1 MFDPRIRRY
10 ALLFIALGLMT
21 PLLLA
26 QAPAVGQN
34 INMVAGTK
42 WPAGDP
48 FLTKQNEPSMAVSS
62 LNAQHLLAGANDYR
76 LVDLS
81 QAVDI
86 PGETGAGDAWVF
98 LFTSMDGGT
107 SWRSR
112 PMSGCPLNVAQCNNP
127 LSSAIK
133 GLQYAAD
140 HVVRPGPYG

>member
-26 QAPAVGQN
+26 QAPAVGPN

-86 PGETGAGDAWVF
+86 PGETGAGEPGHSERDRVREDPARHRLNLEACQGSRCSVHGF
-98 LFTSMDGGT
+98 PEFRPRRIEVSRE
-107 SWRSR
+107 SRS
-112 PMSGCPLNVAQCNNP
+112 
-127 LSSAIK
+127 I
-133 GLQYAAD
+133 
-140 HVVRPGPYG
+140 